1 MTHIPY
7 KGSTPGRV
15 AVVANEADL
24 MFDGLLPSLPLI
36 RAGKLRA
43 LGVTSAKR
51 SSVVPDIP
59 AIAETLPGYSADTWY
74 GLFAPRGTPREVIM
88 KINVMMAKALRT
100 PEVREKLL
108 AQGAEPAGN
117 SPEEFASFVKSEI
130 AKWRKVVKDSGA
142 TAE

>member
-1 MTHIPY
+1 
-7 KGSTPGRV
+7 
-15 AVVANEADL
+15 
-24 MFDGLLPSLPLI
+24 
-36 RAGKLRA
+36 
-43 LGVTSAKR
+43 
-51 SSVVPDIP
+51 
-59 AIAETLPGYSADTWY
+59 
-74 GLFAPRGTPREVIM
+74 M
-88 KINVMMAKALRT
+88 KINVVMAKALRT

>member
-1 MTHIPY
+1 
-7 KGSTPGRV
+7 
-15 AVVANEADL
+15 
-24 MFDGLLPSLPLI
+24 
-36 RAGKLRA
+36 
-43 LGVTSAKR
+43 
-51 SSVVPDIP
+51 
-59 AIAETLPGYSADTWY
+59 
-74 GLFAPRGTPREVIM
+74 
-88 KINVMMAKALRT
+88 MAKALRT